1 MLIILNLSFLEFNI
15 LQDKNESA
23 LCPLSASE
31 ELFMD
36 KINNGWVPFRFLLEI
51 ERKPNRYLKGIKIK
65 KNHYSQT
72 AHLPQISKVQYS
84 DKIASGKITSCQKY
98 RRKHQINGSE
108 LDGLYSKKN
117 EACTPFYKQIRGSPT
132 INRLGKTRPCNQP
145 Y

>member
-72 AHLPQISKVQYS
+72 AHLPQISMVQYL

-98 RRKHQINGSE
+98 RRKH
-108 LDGLYSKKN
+108 
-117 EACTPFYKQIRGSPT
+117 
-132 INRLGKTRPCNQP
+132 
-145 Y
+145 

>member
-65 KNHYSQT
+65 KKSLFTDGPLASDFKGSIFGQNSIWENNK
-72 AHLPQISKVQYS
+72 LSKISNKTL
-84 DKIASGKITSCQKY
+84 DK
-98 RRKHQINGSE
+98 
-108 LDGLYSKKN
+108 
-117 EACTPFYKQIRGSPT
+117 
-132 INRLGKTRPCNQP
+132 RLGIRWII
-145 Y
+145 